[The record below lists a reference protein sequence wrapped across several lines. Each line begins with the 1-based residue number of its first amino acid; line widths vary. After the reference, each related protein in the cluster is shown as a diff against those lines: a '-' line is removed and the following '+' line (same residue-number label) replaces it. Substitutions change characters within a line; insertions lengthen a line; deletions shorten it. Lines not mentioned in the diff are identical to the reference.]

1 MAASAYDKHHP
12 VVYKLQLHRR
22 GHPGPSVKFGCS
34 TRWEERLQEYEAEVR
49 SGALV
54 DAKVDGFL
62 FRSSS

>member
-22 GHPGPSVKFGCS
+22 GHPGPTVKLGRSV
-34 TRWEERLQEYEAEVR
+34 RWEQRLQEYEAEVR
-49 SGALV
+49 SGALI

-62 FRSSS
+62 